1 MYRYRANLFPYD
13 EDVQRE
19 INDLNKKS
27 ERRAQAKAAKKQ
39 HTRLILGRLYMS
51 AVLLF
56 CVMALTAITIKA
68 VIPTV
73 ISVSRFADGVV
84 SAEYPDGKIRISTY
98 YNYIVGNTIYRTY
111 TPVYDK
117 NDLSYNV
124 IVGSLK

>member
-1 MYRYRANLFPYD
+1 MYRYHSNLFPYD
-13 EDVQRE
+13 EDAQKE
-19 INDLNKKS
+19 INRLKRRS
-27 ERRAQAKAAKKQ
+27 EKRAQAKTAKKQ
-39 HTRLILGRLYMS
+39 RTKLILGRLYMS

-111 TPVYDK
+111 TPVYDR

-124 IVGSLK
+124 VVGSLK